1 MTQEM
6 ANETNR
12 TIQTIG
18 KALSSAQIHC
28 PQPLTADQVNQVATQ
43 QQFQLRQCT
52 NETVEERQEKQQQKD
67 EMIYVKFFIGGI
79 LYSTK
84 EQDIENYF
92 ESLNMGEVID
102 VAVMRDK
109 MSGRSRGFA
118 FITFVVRS

>member
-1 MTQEM
+1 
-6 ANETNR
+6 
-12 TIQTIG
+12 
-18 KALSSAQIHC
+18 
-28 PQPLTADQVNQVATQ
+28 
-43 QQFQLRQCT
+43 
-52 NETVEERQEKQQQKD
+52 
-67 EMIYVKFFIGGI
+67 MIYVKFFIGGI

-118 FITFVVRS
+118 FITFVVH